1 MIKAIDNFIERYYWP
16 GIAFTV
22 CYFGWQALR

>member
-1 MIKAIDNFIERYYWP
+1 MFKKINNLIERCYWP

>member
-1 MIKAIDNFIERYYWP
+1 MIEKIDNLIKRCYWP

-22 CYFGWQALR
+22 CYFGWEVLR